1 MRRIALLGL
10 VLLLPGC
17 AGFGDFLGDTM
28 TYGTNPNMPLT
39 NSESARRV
47 LGAEVTPEQ
56 LVPESGNVWPEVV
69 AAAPTLQDLEKQ
81 GNIQQQPQT
90 PSPPSGPPY
99 LPDHRQPRPR
109 RGSSTPPGSN
119 QPPLQPPIELPPQGA
134 PPVSSVPPA
143 PRSGQAVQTPSGPA
157 VTSGGTSGYQTL
169 TTPQGQ
175 AIVVPNGNGTS
186 TVIHP
191 NGTVE
196 TIPTPR

>member
-17 AGFGDFLGDTM
+17 TGLGDFLGDTF
-28 TYGTNPNMPLT
+28 TYGTDPNSPLV
-39 NSESARRV
+39 NSENGRRV
-47 LGAEVTPEQ
+47 LGMETSTEP
-56 LVPESGNVWPEVV
+56 LVPEPGNIWPEAV
-69 AAAPTLQDLEKQ
+69 AATPTLEDLEKQ
-81 GNIQQQPQT
+81 GNAQQPT
-90 PSPPSGPPY
+90 APPPSGGPPY
-99 LPDHRQPRPR
+99 LPDHRQPR

-119 QPPLQPPIELPPQGA
+119 QPALPPELQIPPQPA
-134 PPVSSVPPA
+134 PPVSAVPPA
-143 PRSGQAVQTPSGPA
+143 PRAGQAVQTRTGPG
-157 VTSGGTSGYQTL
+157 VTSGGTGGYQTL

-191 NGTVE
+191 DGTVE

>member
-10 VLLLPGC
+10 VLTLPAC
-17 AGFGDFLGDTM
+17 SGFGDFLGDTM
-28 TYGTNPNMPLT
+28 TYGTNPNRPLA
-39 NSESARRV
+39 NSENARRV
-47 LGAEVTPEQ
+47 LGQDTTAEP
-56 LVPESGNVWPEVV
+56 LVPEPGNIWPEAV
-69 AAAPTLQDLEKQ
+69 AAAPTLQDLEKG
-81 GNIQQQPQT
+81 GNVQPQT
-90 PSPPSGPPY
+90 PPPPGGPPY

-109 RGSSTPPGSN
+109 GSSTPPGSN
-119 QPPLQPPIELPPQGA
+119 QPELAPPLELPPRPS
-134 PPVSSVPPA
+134 PPVSSAPPPPKA
-143 PRSGQAVQTPSGPA
+143 GQPLQTQTGTG

-196 TIPTPR
+196 IIPTPR